1 MSNINFATQ
10 QLQNTLHTAQPAPD
24 IQCRRR
30 HSPQLGTRCDECI
43 IASTVSAPV
52 LEHRCLLPHRW
63 MCHER
68 RAGPRPSSDEQ
79 PGLASD
85 ATCES
90 TQNLSLQEQ
99 RTHPVQNVPG
109 TRSRPLCSERS
120 GTRGQGR
127 RVSVAASRMRRVLG
141 PILTL
146 TRRYTPPPLVR
157 PPSLTCSQRAESS
170 SLDLV
175 SSGELKG

>member
-1 MSNINFATQ
+1 MRIY
-10 QLQNTLHTAQPAPD
+10 LQVGDRTNSGSLNLAWHPYSVTY
-24 IQCRRR
+24 C
-30 HSPQLGTRCDECI
+30 G
-43 IASTVSAPV
+43 STCVVSLL
-52 LEHRCLLPHRW
+52 LEPSVICL
-63 MCHER
+63 
-68 RAGPRPSSDEQ
+68 
-79 PGLASD
+79 
-85 ATCES
+85 
-90 TQNLSLQEQ
+90 
-99 RTHPVQNVPG
+99 THPVQNVPG